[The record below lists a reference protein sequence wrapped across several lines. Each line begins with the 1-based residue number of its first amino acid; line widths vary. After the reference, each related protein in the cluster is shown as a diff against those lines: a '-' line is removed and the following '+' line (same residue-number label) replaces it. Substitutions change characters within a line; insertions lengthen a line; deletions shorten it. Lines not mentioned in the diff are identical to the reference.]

1 MALIGLV
8 ADTHCER
15 PDGSDLPRA
24 VLRAFEAV
32 DLILHCGD
40 LMTLGVL
47 ERLQSLAPV
56 IAVRSRA
63 DPGAE
68 QHEALSD
75 PPRLVEVDGVSVG
88 LLSRPN
94 DVSALAGVGD
104 DTRTDIGKLRPRLP
118 DILGR
123 EVDVLCYRGS
133 HRDQIHV
140 CGGTLFI
147 DPGSPTFWSGR
158 RASVALLA
166 LESGAAELSILD
178 ITSQLAVRHRLARRE
193 GVIRQW
199 WWERKLAAQ
208 GS

>member
-1 MALIGLV
+1 VALIGLV

-15 PDGSDLPRA
+15 QDGSDLPRA

-47 ERLQSLAPV
+47 DRLRAVAPV
-56 IAVRSRA
+56 AAVRSRA
-63 DPGAE
+63 DPAAE
-68 QHEALSD
+68 HEALCD
-75 PPRLVEVDGVSVG
+75 PPRLVEVDGLGVG
-88 LLSRPN
+88 LLSRPS
-94 DVSALAGVGD
+94 DLPALAGVGND
-104 DTRTDIGKLRPRLP
+104 ARTDIGRLRPRLP
-118 DILGR
+118 ELFGR
-123 EVDVLCYRGS
+123 TPDVVCYRGS
-133 HRDQIHV
+133 HRDQLHLS
-140 CGGTLFI
+140 GGTLFI

-166 LESGAAELSILD
+166 LESGSVEVSVLD
-178 ITSQLAVRHRLARRE
+178 ITSRIGPRHRLARRE

-208 GS
+208 RA